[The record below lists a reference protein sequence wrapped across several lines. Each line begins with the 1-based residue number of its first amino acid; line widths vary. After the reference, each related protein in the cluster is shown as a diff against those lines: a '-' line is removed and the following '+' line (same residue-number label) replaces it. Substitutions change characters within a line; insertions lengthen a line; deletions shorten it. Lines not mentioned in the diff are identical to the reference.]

1 MKTFLKIL
9 GVLFLAFVLYISYMI
24 AFPVSPKETVNYSS
38 DNSDFEVVYSRP
50 FKNGR
55 LIFGSEQEGALVPF
69 RNYWRTGAN
78 AATTFETS
86 NDILFNNEIVKAGKY
101 RLYTIPNVGTWK
113 VVLNSEADKFLAISE
128 PDYSKDV
135 LVTKV
140 SSNANLKESLEQ
152 FTIDFEKD
160 STGLKMNLKWDR
172 TLVSIPIYD
181 KIKRVLPIIT
191 E

>member
-38 DNSDFEVVYSRP
+38 DNSDFEVIYSRP

-55 LIFGSEQEGALVPF
+55 LIFGSQEEGALVPF
-69 RNYWRTGAN
+69 QNYWRTGAN

-135 LVTKV
+135 LATKV
-140 SSNANLKESLEQ
+140 SSNANLKESVEQ
-152 FTIDFEKD
+152 FTIDFSKD
-160 STGLKMNLKWDR
+160 SLGLKMNLKWDK
-172 TLVSIPIYD
+172 TSISIPI
-181 KIKRVLPIIT
+181 